1 MNLIYEPAWSTVMAD
16 NLTDSVSSPAT
27 HVVAKVIL
35 IVEDDAA
42 FAQFL
47 CDAISSETPHQPVH
61 VNDSTQALRIIKE
74 VTPDLIILDY
84 HLPNMNGIDL
94 YDLLH
99 SQKELEHVPT
109 IMTTAG
115 VLEHDFQDRHIVGI
129 SKPVS
134 LTKLLDIVAE
144 LID

>member
-1 MNLIYEPAWSTVMAD
+1 MSNNLHESTMNNHSI
-16 NLTDSVSSPAT
+16 
-27 HVVAKVIL
+27 AKVIL

-42 FAQFL
+42 FADFL
-47 CDAISSETPHQPVH
+47 CRAIASETSHHAIH
-61 VNDSTQALRIIKE
+61 VFDSNQALNTLQE

-84 HLPNMNGIDL
+84 HLPNMNGIEL

-99 SQKELEHVPT
+99 AKQELEHVPT

-115 VLEHDFQDRHIVGI
+115 VLEHDLQHRHIVGI

-134 LTKLLDIVAE
+134 LNKLLDLVAE
-144 LID
+144 LMG

>member
-1 MNLIYEPAWSTVMAD
+1 MAD
-16 NLTDSVSSPAT
+16 NLTDSVSSPAN

-61 VNDSTQALRIIKE
+61 VNDSTQALRTIKE

-99 SQKELEHVPT
+99 NQKELEHVPT

-115 VLEHDFQDRHIVGI
+115 VLEHDIKDRHIVGI

-134 LTKLLDIVAE
+134 LSKLLDIVAE

>member
-1 MNLIYEPAWSTVMAD
+1 MAD
-16 NLTDSVSSPAT
+16 NFSDTAFPQT
-27 HVVAKVIL
+27 NHIVAKVIL

-47 CDAISSETPHQPVH
+47 CNAISSETPHQPVH
-61 VNDSTQALRIIKE
+61 VTDSKQALHVIKE
-74 VTPDLIILDY
+74 VTPNLIILDY

-99 SQKELEHVPT
+99 QHKELEHIPT

-115 VLEHDFQDRHIVGI
+115 VLEHDIQDRHIVGI

-134 LTKLLDIVAE
+134 LTKLLDIISE